1 MKRSTNMALKTLIR
15 AAVVA
20 IPLGAV
26 PLSATPPTGLT
37 AEQLGKSGQD
47 PFDVNVAGIDR
58 SQKWDLKLNS
68 KSETDVYIMR
78 NTIAPGGNLGWHSHP
93 GPTIVTVTQGSVVL
107 TDGVDPLC
115 KSTVYT
121 VGEGFTEIS
130 AGHHVHNL
138 TNASAS
144 QPAQVIAVH
153 FVPSGEARRID
164 EPEPNNC
171 KFDD

>member
-1 MKRSTNMALKTLIR
+1 MKRHLNLLSAG
-15 AAVVA
+15 AVVA
-20 IPLGAV
+20 GALV
-26 PLSATPPTGLT
+26 FTPALATPPDGLT

-47 PFDVNVAGIDR
+47 PFDVNVASIDQA
-58 SQKWDLKLNS
+58 QKWDLKLNS
-68 KSETDVYIMR
+68 KSESDVYIMR

-93 GPTIVTVTQGSVVL
+93 GPTIVTVTQGSVL
-107 TDGVDPLC
+107 LHDGMDPLC
-115 KSTVYT
+115 SSTVYN
-121 VGEGFTEIS
+121 VGEGFTEIG

-153 FVPSGEARRID
+153 FVPSGELRRID

-171 KFDD
+171 KF